1 MTWRNRKSFPSIIK
15 FNDYK
20 NHQQHPYCVSSIGP
34 KSCGRPEQPA
44 NGTLLAENFNVGN
57 RVEYRCDPG
66 HMAVGPTVRTCLSSG
81 FYSEYPPVCKCK
93 NYTDLFSIAQLSSNF
108 LQFQMS
114 NVVYRLVLSMVA
126 TSWSTIRA
134 TTLVWYLTYVMMVTN
149 SSVELT

>member
-15 FNDYK
+15 FNDYYK

-93 NYTDLFSIAQLSSNF
+93 NYLSYIAQLSSSILLNSRCP
-108 LQFQMS
+108 M
-114 NVVYRLVLSMVA
+114 
-126 TSWSTIRA
+126 WSTGSYCQWWLQVGQRFA
-134 TTLVWYLTYVMMVTN
+134 PLP
-149 SSVELT
+149 